1 MTGRYDRYVIRTFA
15 VAKMRLVAGWNGG
28 WPISEQVRV
37 PIAQVKRVNWQAL
50 QSVWPILLLL
60 AYLLVT
66 AVLTVLTYERK
77 KHVDLHDRVRESLHM
92 RHTYFNHLA
101 DRMRPRE

>member
-1 MTGRYDRYVIRTFA
+1 
-15 VAKMRLVAGWNGG
+15 
-28 WPISEQVRV
+28 
-37 PIAQVKRVNWQAL
+37 VNWQAI

-77 KHVDLHDRVRESLHM
+77 KHIDLHNRVRESLQM
-92 RHTYFNHLA
+92 RNNYFRQLA
-101 DRMRPRE
+101 DRMREDV